1 MRCPLGWQPQSLSSD
16 HDLNTG
22 NIGPEMTST
31 GDVIAV
37 IDDDAAICD
46 STRLLLETYDFD
58 VHTYQSGVDFLR
70 DNRAIAC
77 LIVDYHMP
85 ELNGLDLVAEL
96 RKRGRNVPAII
107 MITAATDPMV
117 ERRAAELG
125 IRHVLKKPLANRV
138 LLNTLRDQLE

>member
-1 MRCPLGWQPQSLSSD
+1 
-16 HDLNTG
+16 
-22 NIGPEMTST
+22 MTST

-37 IDDDAAICD
+37 IDDDAAVCD

-70 DNRAIAC
+70 DNRTIAC

-96 RKRGRNVPAII
+96 RKRGRNVPTII
-107 MITAATDPMV
+107 MITATTDPMV